1 MESQGLTAL
10 LEAAAGGDQDAW
22 NTLVERYSRLVWAVA
37 RGHRLSQADAAD
49 VTQATWLRL
58 VEHLDGIKEPERLGA
73 WLATTARR
81 ESLRQL
87 GRAGRDVPVGDGL
100 DAGLTPMGPADAG
113 FLLAERDT
121 LLWKAVD
128 SLGDRC
134 RTLLR
139 VLMADPPPSY
149 EEVAA
154 ALGMPVGSIGPIR
167 GRCLDRLRQLV
178 DP

>member
-1 MESQGLTAL
+1 MEPQGLTGL

-81 ESLRQL
+81 EALRQIR
-87 GRAGRDVPVGDGL
+87 RAGRDVPVGDAL
-100 DAGLTPMGPADAG
+100 DAGLTPMGPAD
-113 FLLAERDT
+113 
-121 LLWKAVD
+121 
-128 SLGDRC
+128 
-134 RTLLR
+134 
-139 VLMADPPPSY
+139 
-149 EEVAA
+149 
-154 ALGMPVGSIGPIR
+154 
-167 GRCLDRLRQLV
+167 
-178 DP
+178 